1 MSARRESARRLR
13 RAAGGAP
20 RLTGRGWGFVVVA
33 ANLFALAYG
42 LQRPE
47 LLAAAVIAAA
57 TPALALIVV
66 AAARPRVRVSRHL
79 DPVVAIEGSPVR
91 VGVTVA
97 GRARAAEWLE
107 RVPMRPGYAGP
118 GRLLEVRAGKPRALG
133 YRYWP
138 AHRGLVS
145 VGPLLIE
152 DRDPFALAV
161 RVTDTVA
168 VTTQLVVPEVV
179 PLTPG
184 PVPDPSAES
193 GPRTTRSRERS
204 ADDVI
209 TREYRQGDALR
220 RVHWRVSA
228 RQGELM
234 VRQDEPQAGPRAR
247 LLIDSQRPGYSDFD
261 VRVAVAASGAS
272 SHVGVAGA
280 GAVAGGAAPSGS
292 RSFEWCVRMAASVAA
307 HLTER
312 GYAVDLVT
320 PSARPAESPRADGP
334 VGDLLGELAVLPLA
348 LRSELPPA
356 TVAPGNVPVVALAS
370 RPDDA
375 TARWMLAQRAP
386 GSLAI
391 ALLVRP
397 IGVPADD
404 PAGLALER
412 AFAEAGWMT
421 AVVPVGT
428 DPDAAWLAL
437 SGIAPVLGGAEALA
451 ARAAA
456 AARPAAA
463 AGTTAGAGAA
473 VAGGARG

>member
-1 MSARRESARRLR
+1 MGEGRERARRRR
-13 RAAGGAP
+13 RAGAGAP
-20 RLTGRGWGFVVVA
+20 RLTGRGWGFLVVG

-47 LLAAAVIAAA
+47 LLPAAVIAVGA
-57 TPALALIVV
+57 PVVALLVV

-79 DPVVAIEGSPVR
+79 DPVVAVEGSPVR

-107 RVPMRPGYAGP
+107 RVPMRPGFAGP
-118 GRLLEVRAGKPRALG
+118 GRLLEVRGSRPRQLG

-138 AHRGLVS
+138 AHRGLVA

-179 PLTPG
+179 PLAPG
-184 PVPDPSAES
+184 PVPDPAAES

-247 LLIDSQRPGYSDFD
+247 LIVDTLRPGHPDLD
-261 VRVAVAASGAS
+261 LRVATAA
-272 SHVGVAGA
+272 AGSA
-280 GAVAGGAAPSGS
+280 GPGAVAGGSAPSGS
-292 RSFEWCVRMAASVAA
+292 RTFEWCVRMAASVGA
-307 HLTER
+307 HLAER
-312 GYAVDLVT
+312 GYAVDLET
-320 PSARPAESPRADGP
+320 PSTRPVGTPRADGP
-334 VGDLLGELAVLPLA
+334 VGELLGELALLPLA
-348 LRSELPPA
+348 HRSALPPA
-356 TVAPGNVPVVALAS
+356 SVAPGSVPLVAVAS
-370 RPDDA
+370 RPDDD
-375 TARWMLAQRAP
+375 TVRWMLGQRPP

-397 IGVPADD
+397 AAAAGPAADA
-404 PAGLALER
+404 AGLALER
-412 AFAEAGWMT
+412 AFGDAGWIVAT
-421 AVVPVGT
+421 VPLGT
-428 DPDAAWLAL
+428 PPDEAWLAL
-437 SGIAPVLGGAEALA
+437 SGVGPALTGVEALA
-451 ARAAA
+451 ARV
-456 AARPAAA
+456 
-463 AGTTAGAGAA
+463 AGSGAA
-473 VAGGARG
+473 SAGGARG